1 MHIQRSQFWTFM
13 ELNSRCD
20 KLWWKGHW
28 GHHGRRIKKTYLTSG
43 NDAFL
48 PFKAYLFIITILYS
62 SRVLYV
68 QCSGSVEWLQ
78 GSRERNDFPGSTVVF
93 FLCLPFGRRSR
104 QSYYSFFRSE
114 ITIVV
119 MAIWTWSLPG
129 MHFPHFF
136 FFGFDCLSRKWPR
149 LTKNIFSQEMY
160 KTCALTSKN
169 VCSFPRRTM
178 ALIPT
183 EHAVILLCDW
193 AGVYLVQSGNPQL
206 IRSLWLGSYYS
217 GRLYVQ

>member
-1 MHIQRSQFWTFM
+1 MHMQRSQFWTFM

-68 QCSGSVEWLQ
+68 QFSGGVEWLQ

-93 FLCLPFGRRSR
+93 FLCLPFGRSV
-104 QSYYSFFRSE
+104 E
-114 ITIVV
+114 
-119 MAIWTWSLPG
+119 AIILLLLSIGNNDRRRHGHLDLIAPWHALSA
-129 MHFPHFF
+129 FF
-136 FFGFDCLSRKWPR
+136 FWLWLSLSQMTEIDKKYFLSRNVQNLRFDLKKCLFIPP
-149 LTKNIFSQEMY
+149 KNDGLNSY
-160 KTCALTSKN
+160 RA
-169 VCSFPRRTM
+169 R
-178 ALIPT
+178 
-183 EHAVILLCDW
+183 CDPFMW
-193 AGVYLVQSGNPQL
+193 LG
-206 IRSLWLGSYYS
+206 RSLS
-217 GRLYVQ
+217 RPVRQPPIN